1 MCILYRKGE
10 KMRAKN
16 RIWFNVETLK
26 FDDEGFSKAMLIGE
40 HGKVEHMTLDI
51 PKKCIHVLVKY
62 QVWEK

>member
-1 MCILYRKGE
+1 
-10 KMRAKN
+10 MRAKN